1 MALKLC
7 ISRNVVADALSRLPK
22 QGDIVED
29 VEDFRNRI
37 YIPQELRRQ
46 VLSWYHH
53 YLCHPGATRM
63 YKTIGATM
71 YCESMESDIK
81 AFTKACPTCQRHKKK
96 RKKYSKLPP
105 KQVDLIPWEC
115 VCIDLVG
122 PYTVP
127 DKTGCDRVL
136 QAMTFIYPATGWFE
150 ITEIPEKSR
159 ARISQIFNS
168 TRLARYPRPQ
178 KIIFDNGN
186 EFKKDFSPLLKD
198 FAIKLTP
205 TTIKPHRLMPY
216 WKGTIKSLVTCYIL
230 RIYKSMTLMKQAHGV
245 SYWYQ

>member
-1 MALKLC
+1 MCWRLLLEEYGPEIVYIKGPK
-7 ISRNVVADALSRLPK
+7 NVVADALSRLPK

-29 VEDFRNRI
+29 VLSFVPTDQDVFPVQIQKIKEKQEKDRSLRKEIRQNPKDYTKILIENQKIVSFRNRI

-115 VCIDLVG
+115 VCR
-122 PYTVP
+122 P
-127 DKTGCDRVL
+127 
-136 QAMTFIYPATGWFE
+136 
-150 ITEIPEKSR
+150 SR
-159 ARISQIFNS
+159 
-168 TRLARYPRPQ
+168 
-178 KIIFDNGN
+178 
-186 EFKKDFSPLLKD
+186 
-198 FAIKLTP
+198 
-205 TTIKPHRLMPY
+205 
-216 WKGTIKSLVTCYIL
+216 SLYCP
-230 RIYKSMTLMKQAHGV
+230 
-245 SYWYQ
+245 